1 MNKLSSIGAVT
12 FAALVGG
19 LAVLGVFSP
28 AQAYPEATIDV
39 TVSSQTVDSGASF
52 SATARSEGVV
62 CAWTLAFDATV
73 RTGSSST
80 ARPFVTTFT
89 APVVEHDKKVP
100 LRATCRYDDGGRTQT
115 WHRTIVI
122 TVVAP
127 RTAVSPPRT
136 QAGGGPKA
144 QAAALAPRGSD
155 LPNAGG
161 PNALILAGGLAL
173 LLSGATAVAVARRRA
188 EEAEIRAS
196 RP

>member
-1 MNKLSSIGAVT
+1 MNKLSSIGALT
-12 FAALVGG
+12 FATLVGG
-19 LAVLGVFSP
+19 LAVLGIFSP
-28 AQAYPEATIDV
+28 AQAYPERTIDV
-39 TVSSQTVDSGASF
+39 TVSSQTVASGSSF

-62 CAWTLAFDATV
+62 CDWTLTFDATV

-80 ARPFVTTFT
+80 ARPFVTRFT

-100 LRATCRYDDGGRTQT
+100 LRATCRYDDAGRTQT

-127 RTAVSPPRT
+127 STAVDAPRSE
-136 QAGGGPKA
+136 AGGGPKA
-144 QAAALAPRGSD
+144 QAAALGSRGSD
-155 LPNAGG
+155 LPNTGG
-161 PNALILAGGLAL
+161 PNMLILAGGLAL
-173 LLSGATAVAVARRRA
+173 LLSGATAVTVARRRA